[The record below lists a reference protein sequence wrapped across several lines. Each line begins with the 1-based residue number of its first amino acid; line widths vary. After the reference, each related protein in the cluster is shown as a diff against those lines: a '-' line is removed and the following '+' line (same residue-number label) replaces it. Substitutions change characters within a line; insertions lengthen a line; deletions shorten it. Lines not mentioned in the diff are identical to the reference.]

1 MTGVLG
7 SDTIILGD
15 SSQVKIPDTTFG
27 QATRLAVE
35 FAQLPLDGMLG
46 LAFKKAA
53 VDDVQ
58 PVFQHGLDLG
68 LFTEP
73 VFTLWLGEYGIDS
86 RDKPAGGLSFGR

>member
-7 SDTIILGD
+7 SDTITLGD
-15 SSQVKIPDTTFG
+15 SKQVKIPDTVFG

-46 LAFKKAA
+46 LAYKAVA

-58 PVFQHGLDLG
+58 PVFQ
-68 LFTEP
+68 
-73 VFTLWLGEYGIDS
+73 V
-86 RDKPAGGLSFGR
+86 GRILKNI